1 MGDLSKH
8 FNRSEF
14 SCRCN
19 CGQDTVDAVLLE
31 QLEEVR
37 EHFGVPVTI
46 TSANRCVRDN
56 ERVGGMPNSQHLYG
70 RAADIIVRDVEPD
83 DVADFL
89 EDKASGLGRYS
100 TFTHLDSRSGFNAR
114 WSGA

>member
-1 MGDLSKH
+1 MGDLSKN

-14 SCRCN
+14 ACRCL

-46 TSANRCVRDN
+46 TSANRCLFDN
-56 ERVGGMPNSQHLYG
+56 ERVGGVFNSLHLEG
-70 RAADIIVRDVEPD
+70 RAADIIVRDIDPD
-83 DVADFL
+83 DVANFL
-89 EDKASGLGRYS
+89 EDIASGLGRYT
-100 TFTHLDSRSGFNAR
+100 TFTHLDSRSGIPAR